1 MEGKKIRYADLA
13 KLRPKM
19 LKEIANTWIGED
31 GWRKVHL
38 SIIVIRGL
46 KQGIGNGRGTN
57 RTLLKLHKDPTEKKK
72 GESQDNLDRMKL

>member
-1 MEGKKIRYADLA
+1 M
-13 KLRPKM
+13 
-19 LKEIANTWIGED
+19 
-31 GWRKVHL
+31 HL